1 MSFTDDMLSFWDHVS
16 PEKINNRLSAKKYL
30 YECLQHFKKIPK
42 ISNIHRRLKME
53 SLNFPLGNAV
63 LQKNIFLNIF
73 FFLKSSLFFLWGLSE
88 LVYVKWDLNHYQV
101 SKQTLPLKLERSFS
115 YTKEISLSLSRCWWG
130 SNMFSHL
137 GHNSQLRNCEQMY
150 MCTHTRTYTHTR
162 TRVLTQVYQGTV
174 YYCVLCAKL
183 NVLKDTAFGTA
194 AGQRLLRLHY
204 FYSIERVL

>member
-73 FFLKSSLFFLWGLSE
+73 FFLKSSLFFL
-88 LVYVKWDLNHYQV
+88 
-101 SKQTLPLKLERSFS
+101 
-115 YTKEISLSLSRCWWG
+115 
-130 SNMFSHL
+130 
-137 GHNSQLRNCEQMY
+137 
-150 MCTHTRTYTHTR
+150 
-162 TRVLTQVYQGTV
+162 
-174 YYCVLCAKL
+174 
-183 NVLKDTAFGTA
+183 
-194 AGQRLLRLHY
+194 
-204 FYSIERVL
+204 

>member
-150 MCTHTRTYTHTR
+150 MCTHTRTYTHAHTHAHVCSLKS
-162 TRVLTQVYQGTV
+162 TKALCTTAC
-174 YYCVLCAKL
+174 CVLSWMCWRTL
-183 NVLKDTAFGTA
+183 PLE
-194 AGQRLLRLHY
+194 LRQGSACWDY
-204 FYSIERVL
+204 ITSTV